1 MCDNEGAKA
10 PKPKKLSKKEQRQIL
25 KMKYGGRCAYCG
37 EELGDRWH
45 ADHIKPVLRRSK
57 VVYDENGRIARNDDG
72 SWKYKV
78 VGMHKPE
85 HDILDNMNPACVQC
99 NLYKSCMGLESWRK
113 CIRENFQKYI
123 QRNMGLR
130 AAKRFG
136 LLSIHDQPVEFYFE
150 KYDRE
155 HQEK

>member
-10 PKPKKLSKKEQRQIL
+10 PKTKKLSKKEQRQIL

-45 ADHIKPVLRRSK
+45 ADHIKPVLRKSK
-57 VVYDENGRIARNDDG
+57 VVYDESGKIARNDDG

-99 NLYKSCMGLESWRK
+99 NLYKSCMGLE
-113 CIRENFQKYI
+113 Y
-123 QRNMGLR
+123 
-130 AAKRFG
+130 
-136 LLSIHDQPVEFYFE
+136 
-150 KYDRE
+150 
-155 HQEK
+155 